1 MDTLKL
7 QKPLNSL
14 AQYLL
19 KRITAEVYVVPI
31 LCFNNIAENTLLR

>member
-14 AQYLL
+14 AQYFL

-31 LCFNNIAENTLLR
+31 LCFM